1 MKQRT
6 FSDYLL
12 FTEAWLLLA
21 LSRLMLL
28 FIPFRSIAPVLGK
41 AMQQAPAQLLPNPQ
55 LPNAVSIAILRAGN
69 RSPWRTK
76 CFEQAI
82 AAKIMLQLRGIK
94 STVYFGINKTTNEM
108 LAHAWL
114 MVNDSIITGGP
125 HISQF
130 TIVSWFGS

>member
-1 MKQRT
+1 MKQRA
-6 FSDYLL
+6 FSDYML

-21 LSRLMLL
+21 FARLMLL
-28 FIPFRSIAPVLGK
+28 FIPFRSIAKVLGQT
-41 AMQQAPAQLLPNPQ
+41 MQQAPAQLLQNPQ
-55 LPNAVSIAILRAGN
+55 LPHAVGRAILRAGN

-114 MVNDSIITGGP
+114 TVNNSIITGGP
-125 HISQF
+125 DISQF